1 MEEEDNQSPIYTYND
16 TSATGDILAG
26 NLNTWTGNY
35 STVDIEYNNDYDDL
49 KDRMDRM
56 DAKLDKIIS
65 MLDYKIDSKTL
76 HVLDELL
83 K

>member
-26 NLNTWTGNY
+26 NDSIWVGTY
-35 STVDIEYNNDYDDL
+35 STEGKVEFNNDDL

-56 DAKLDKIIS
+56 EAKLDKIID
-65 MLDYKIDSKTL
+65 MLDYNIDSKTL

-83 K
+83 

>member
-1 MEEEDNQSPIYTYND
+1 MEEEEDNQLGYTYID

-26 NLNTWTGNY
+26 NPNIWTGNY
-35 STVDIEYNNDYDDL
+35 STVDIEYNTDYDDL

-56 DAKLDKIIS
+56 EAKLDKIIS